1 MYFIKNLRSSFRYTQ
16 LELIKAIE
24 DKTEQSYEIKSLPFS
39 KSEMNYLNSHN
50 DEQYIV
56 IDLAKQYAQKIT
68 DQNDQNDKVDLTFAF
83 NPSYPLDPLL
93 ENHFLLAKIS
103 KNRLKIFDKDGLI
116 YTVEL

>member
-1 MYFIKNLRSSFRYTQ
+1 MK
-16 LELIKAIE
+16 
-24 DKTEQSYEIKSLPFS
+24 
-39 KSEMNYLNSHN
+39 NYLNSHN

-68 DQNDQNDKVDLTFAF
+68 DQNDKNDKVDLTFAF
-83 NPSYPLDPLL
+83 NPSYPLL